1 LAILAITEPVREA
14 VRHLRRPVLKQLVI
28 EVRFRPSP

>member
-1 LAILAITEPVREA
+1 LASLAIAEPEREA
-14 VRHLRRPVLKQLVI
+14 VRHLRRPVLKQVVI